1 MEIMHALLPSS
12 PVALVV
18 AWMSTVLGG
27 VLLIGIAAS
36 LVPANRAEP
45 PPASIDEHRAHAE
58 AAPAGHSH
66 TA

>member
-18 AWMSTVLGG
+18 GWMSTMLGG

-36 LVPANRAEP
+36 LAPRDRAEP
-45 PPASIDEHRAHAE
+45 PAASIDEHRAHAE

-66 TA
+66 AA